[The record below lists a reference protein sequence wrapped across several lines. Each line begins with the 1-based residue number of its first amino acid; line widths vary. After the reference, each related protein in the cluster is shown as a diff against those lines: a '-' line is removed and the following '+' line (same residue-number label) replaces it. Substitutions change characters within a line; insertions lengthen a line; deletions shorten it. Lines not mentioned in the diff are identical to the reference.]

1 MAANE
6 DEEHGNDEQDQD
18 NDASTPGA
26 PKEKKKAPKYTEPED
41 YELCRAWV
49 QVSEDPAVGTNQEA
63 TTFWQRIRTV
73 YHEAVEGFNESGAP
87 KWNTYCRDN
96 NLKEAGK
103 KKRARSP
110 SSDPPQS
117 QITSTPAPSDPIS
130 DFEGTGTEPSVLERP
145 IGKKKAKTINQLAA
159 QDQSW
164 KQDVACAHKEIASES
179 KRLNDI
185 FKHDSQ
191 AIDRMSQ
198 NGTTASELAIMTT
211 DLNGL
216 DDEQKEYFKLK
227 RAAILQSLRAQGN
240 SSTN

>member
-1 MAANE
+1 
-6 DEEHGNDEQDQD
+6 
-18 NDASTPGA
+18 
-26 PKEKKKAPKYTEPED
+26 
-41 YELCRAWV
+41 L
-49 QVSEDPAVGTNQEA
+49 
-63 TTFWQRIRTV
+63 
-73 YHEAVEGFNESGAP
+73 
-87 KWNTYCRDN
+87 
-96 NLKEAGK
+96 
-103 KKRARSP
+103 
-110 SSDPPQS
+110 
-117 QITSTPAPSDPIS
+117 DPIS
-130 DFEGTGTEPSVLERP
+130 DFEGTGTEPSVLEQP

-164 KQDVACAHKEIASES
+164 KQDVACAHKAIASEL
-179 KRLNDI
+179 KQLNDI
-185 FKHDSQ
+185 FNHDSQ